1 MAEKKLPRHR
11 RMYSDSPKLE
21 RGEDGNMAAK
31 KPSDNDKRGEKASN
45 SEKEA
50 DSVQAGLGGEEDMEP
65 SEDARIQE
73 IKDMHTRHETEMKAI
88 HKRHQKEDV
97 KKYAKENHDGDN
109 NEADGAGKKEISE
122 VDQSKEN
129 TE

>member
-1 MAEKKLPRHR
+1 MAKREPRHK

-21 RGEDGNMAAK
+21 RDEDGNMKAK
-31 KPSDNDKRGEKASN
+31 KPSDNDKRGEKPSPQT
-45 SEKEA
+45 
-50 DSVQAGLGGEEDMEP
+50 DGEPDMEP

-73 IKDMHTRHETEMKAI
+73 IQDMHTRHETEMKAI

-97 KKYAKENHDGDN
+97 KKYAKENHNTDN
-109 NEADGAGKKEISE
+109 NEADGAGDKEIEE
-122 VDQSKEN
+122 VRKTEKN